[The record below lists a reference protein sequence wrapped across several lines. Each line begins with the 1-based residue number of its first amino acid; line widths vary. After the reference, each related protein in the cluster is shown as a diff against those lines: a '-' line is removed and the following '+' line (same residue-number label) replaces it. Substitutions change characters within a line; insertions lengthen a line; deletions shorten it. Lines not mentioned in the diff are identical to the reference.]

1 MNTTTLTL
9 LAHTA
14 AGQFGIVSRH
24 QLLEL
29 GVGPDGINRL
39 VCAGLLE
46 RVIDGAYR
54 LVSHTESESGRSL
67 AVSLSRPGVAI
78 AGPTAARLWS
88 FRRVPRDGLVHV
100 IVKPHGQPGRA
111 PWLRTYRTAMVRDE
125 DIITRTDGIRL
136 TSKSRTVVDMVRYA
150 TDSAV
155 ISMIEQ
161 GLDQRWFTDKA
172 LHEIAE
178 HTRTSG
184 RPFASRF
191 LGLLDSRLLG
201 GPAGSEWESVVGDHL
216 ARRRMIDIV
225 RQFPLTVRRYGA
237 LRFDL
242 AVPSRRWALEIDV
255 HPSHFSREGAARDKF
270 RDRCCAEVGWLV
282 QRVGEPDLRY
292 HLDATLDSIGQTLAR
307 RPRID
312 SRLRPTG

>member
-9 LAHTA
+9 LAHAA
-14 AGQFGIVSRH
+14 AGQFGIVSRN

-111 PWLRTYRTAMVRDE
+111 PWLRTYRTAMVRSE

-172 LHEIAE
+172 LHEVAE

-201 GPAGSEWESVVGDHL
+201 GPAGSDWESVVGDHL
-216 ARRRMIDIV
+216 ARRGMIDIV
-225 RQFPLTVRRYGA
+225 RQFPLTVRGYGA

-292 HLDATLDSIGQTLAR
+292 HLDATLDSIEQTLAR

>member
-1 MNTTTLTL
+1 
-9 LAHTA
+9 
-14 AGQFGIVSRH
+14 
-24 QLLEL
+24 
-29 GVGPDGINRL
+29 
-39 VCAGLLE
+39 
-46 RVIDGAYR
+46 
-54 LVSHTESESGRSL
+54 
-67 AVSLSRPGVAI
+67 
-78 AGPTAARLWS
+78 
-88 FRRVPRDGLVHV
+88 
-100 IVKPHGQPGRA
+100 
-111 PWLRTYRTAMVRDE
+111 MVRDE

-172 LHEIAE
+172 LHEVAE

-201 GPAGSEWESVVGDHL
+201 GPAGSDWESVVGDHL

-242 AVPSRRWALEIDV
+242 AVPSRRWVEIDV

-292 HLDATLDSIGQTLAR
+292 HLDATLDSIEQTLAR